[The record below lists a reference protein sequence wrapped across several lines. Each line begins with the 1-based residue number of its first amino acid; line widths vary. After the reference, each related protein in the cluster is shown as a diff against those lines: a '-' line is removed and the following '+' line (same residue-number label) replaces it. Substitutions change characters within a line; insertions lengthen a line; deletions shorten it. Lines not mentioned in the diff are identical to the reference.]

1 MFKPF
6 VSSNPSRP
14 PSDQFKAHFAEYGT
28 VTDANIMMDHSS
40 GRSRG
45 FGCVC
50 QSWGEWGN
58 TFQARLGSTPPLG
71 FTPPLASSYLRLPVH
86 TTPYTTAGLKTRLPS
101 HVLPFSPLT
110 SSPLTS
116 SPSPLLRPPLSRP
129 PLLPSHV
136 LPFSPLT
143 SSPLTS
149 SPSPLSLRF
158 VTFEEEDSVQDILKA
173 GPMHTLQ
180 GKQVSEGRMHFD
192 KVSQV

>member
-116 SPSPLLRPPLSRP
+116 SPSPL
-129 PLLPSHV
+129 
-136 LPFSPLT
+136 
-143 SSPLTS
+143 
-149 SPSPLSLRF
+149 SLRF